1 MASQSKN
8 FISFVALG
16 GPNPQILNIDFLK
29 SNRILPLDQAP
40 FASLS
45 AQKKLVKKFVAV
57 PGFTNL
63 VLDNIEFIVDETR
76 FQIREKEISNWGDTK
91 ILEIAEKY
99 FDVLP
104 YTPLKVVGLNL
115 NSTITFDTPKESTSF
130 QELFLS
136 QNSRMLGIVG
146 KDSVAASIVLRY
158 PYSKQGGRIALTL
171 DQPNKENK
179 KRAVNL
185 NYEFDFTSWA
195 EFRIELG
202 KILEISDY
210 FDSMVRKLL
219 EAI

>member
-1 MASQSKN
+1 MASQSRN

-29 SNRILPLDQAP
+29 TKGILRLDQEP

-45 AQKKLVKKFVAV
+45 AQEKLVKKFVAV

-63 VLDNIEFIVDETR
+63 VLDNIEFIVDESR
-76 FQIREKEISNWGDTK
+76 FQIREKDISKWGDTK

-104 YTPLKVVGLNL
+104 YTPLKLVGLNL
-115 NSTITFDTPKESTSF
+115 NSTITFGTPREAASF

-136 QNSRMLGIVG
+136 EDSRILGIIR

-158 PYSKQGGRIALTL
+158 PYSKQGGRITLTL
-171 DQPNKENK
+171 EQPNKENK
-179 KRAVNL
+179 KRVVNL

-202 KILEISDY
+202 KISEISGY
-210 FDSMVRKLL
+210 FDSVVQEIL